1 MKKYILLCAFG
12 IVFSSFESFG
22 QVYEKIYELSG
33 TEVQT
38 KMNENK
44 IAGIDILSGV
54 KAHHV
59 IGITGVG
66 LSQRATLETIL
77 NNDPRITS
85 FILSE
90 DGTSL
95 VLESQAVL
103 TKEEFA
109 TLIQTINGVITGY
122 AVEYAI

>member
-1 MKKYILLCAFG
+1 MKKYILLFAFG
-12 IVFSSFESFG
+12 IVFSGFESFG

-33 TEVQT
+33 TEVQN

-59 IGITGVG
+59 IGLAGIGI
-66 LSQRATLETIL
+66 SQRAALEALL
-77 NNDPRITS
+77 NNDQRITS
-85 FILSE
+85 FVLSE
-90 DGTSL
+90 DATSL
-95 VLESQAVL
+95 VLESQAVF

-109 TLIQTINGVITGY
+109 TLIQTMNGVITGY
-122 AVEYAI
+122 AAEYSI

>member
-1 MKKYILLCAFG
+1 
-12 IVFSSFESFG
+12 
-22 QVYEKIYELSG
+22 
-33 TEVQT
+33 
-38 KMNENK
+38 MNENK